1 MSDAVLVTVEHGIGT
16 VTLNDPGTR
25 NALGPELMGA
35 LASALE
41 RMDDEAEANCL
52 LLAGGDD
59 VFASGA
65 DPRSLADPAR
75 AAAVQAAAAEFW
87 PRLAAIRKPIVA
99 AASGWALGSGC
110 ELALA
115 CDMLVAAEQ
124 TQFGL
129 PEITLGV
136 IPGGGATQRLTR
148 AIGKQRAMELV
159 LTGRRF
165 SVEQA
170 FSWGLVNLVT
180 RRRDWKAG
188 AFDLAHEVAT
198 RAPVA
203 TRLAK
208 QAILAA
214 EREPF
219 DEGLET
225 ERRLLGEAMATE
237 DRIEGAEALI
247 EGRRPDFKGR

>member
-1 MSDAVLVTVEHGIGT
+1 MSDAVLTSVEHGIGA
-16 VTLNDPGTR
+16 VTLNDPAMR
-25 NALGPELMGA
+25 NALGPELMPA

-41 RMDDEAEANCL
+41 QLDAEPAANCL
-52 LLAGGDD
+52 LIAGSDD

-65 DPRSLADPAR
+65 DPRTLADPAR
-75 AAAVQAAAAEFW
+75 SAAVQAAAAEFW
-87 PRLAAIRKPIVA
+87 PRLAAIRKPTVA
-99 AASGWALGSGC
+99 AVSGWALGSGC

-129 PEITLGV
+129 PEITVGV

-148 AIGKQRAMELV
+148 AIGKQRAMEMI

-170 FSWGLVNLVT
+170 FDWGLVNLVT
-180 RRRDWKAG
+180 RRNDWRTG

-214 EREPF
+214 ERELL

-225 ERRLLGEAMATE
+225 ERKLLAEAMATE

-247 EGRRPDFKGR
+247 EGRPPDFKGR